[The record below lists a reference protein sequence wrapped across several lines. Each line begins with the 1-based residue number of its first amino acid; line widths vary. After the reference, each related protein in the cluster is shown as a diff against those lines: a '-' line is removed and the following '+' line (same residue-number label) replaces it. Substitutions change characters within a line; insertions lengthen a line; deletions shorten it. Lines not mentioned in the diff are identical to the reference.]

1 MWNKKAIKIAI
12 SVIIGSAIIC
22 GGVIYRINDNEMYVE
37 TGKSFMLEI
46 EDREQIEDITYQEK
60 LDYLMMSLNEK
71 STDDGLGSVNFE
83 KTNGKKE
90 ELSLE
95 KNTRKFNLFRKG
107 MIEGMISETDKH
119 IVNGMAMMFED
130 DGDESEFYENFKEE
144 SIEKYNDRYIE
155 VMTEYKN
162 VLLEV
167 EKDFELEEYGAK
179 VFTTWLGYQRYED
192 SIYIK
197 EHIETKYTEDDIE
210 DVLMHLYK
218 EVADAVGDEDL
229 LI

>member
-1 MWNKKAIKIAI
+1 MKMNKKAIKIAVG
-12 SVIIGSAIIC
+12 VIVGSMVIC
-22 GGVIYRINDNEMYVE
+22 GGVVYRINDNEEYIT

-46 EDREQIEDITYQEK
+46 ENREPFEDITYQEK
-60 LDYLMMSLNEK
+60 IDYLMMSLNEK

-167 EKDFELEEYGAK
+167 EKDFEDNKL
-179 VFTTWLGYQRYED
+179 
-192 SIYIK
+192 
-197 EHIETKYTEDDIE
+197 KYT
-210 DVLMHLYK
+210 YTK
-218 EVADAVGDEDL
+218 EFEEVDEKYEDL
-229 LI
+229 LEDYATFMASYMWSNMWDYIWDYQ

>member
-12 SVIIGSAIIC
+12 SAVIGSAIIC

-46 EDREQIEDITYQEK
+46 EDRKQFEDITYQEK
-60 LDYLMMSLNEK
+60 IDYLMMSLNEK
-71 STDDGLGSVNFE
+71 TIDDGLENVNFE
-83 KTNGKKE
+83 RPSGRVE

-144 SIEKYNDRYIE
+144 SIEEYNDRYIE
-155 VMTEYKN
+155 IMTEYKN

-167 EKDFELEEYGAK
+167 EKDFEDNKL
-179 VFTTWLGYQRYED
+179 
-192 SIYIK
+192 
-197 EHIETKYTEDDIE
+197 KYTYTKEFEEIDEKYENFLEDFATFMASYMWSNMWDYIW
-210 DVLMHLYK
+210 DYQ
-218 EVADAVGDEDL
+218 
-229 LI
+229 

>member
-1 MWNKKAIKIAI
+1 MWNKKAIKIAVG
-12 SVIIGSAIIC
+12 VIVGSMVIC
-22 GGVIYRINDNEMYVE
+22 GGVVFRINDNEMYVE

-46 EDREQIEDITYQEK
+46 EDREQFVDLTYQEK
-60 LDYLMMSLNEK
+60 IDYLMMSLNEK

-130 DGDESEFYENFKEE
+130 DGDESEFYENLKEE

-167 EKDFELEEYGAK
+167 EKDFEDNKL
-179 VFTTWLGYQRYED
+179 
-192 SIYIK
+192 
-197 EHIETKYTEDDIE
+197 KYT
-210 DVLMHLYK
+210 YTK
-218 EVADAVGDEDL
+218 EFEEVDEKYEDL
-229 LI
+229 LEDYATFMASYMWSNMWDYIWDYQ